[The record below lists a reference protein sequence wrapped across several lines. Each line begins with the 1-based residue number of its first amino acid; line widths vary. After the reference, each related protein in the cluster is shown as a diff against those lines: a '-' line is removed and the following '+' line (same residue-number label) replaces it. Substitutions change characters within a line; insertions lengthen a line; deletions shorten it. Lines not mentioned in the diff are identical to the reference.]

1 MPVMKSYTLHLP
13 RDAHPGDPDAL
24 ETADLVPDAFAW
36 GALFL
41 TFLWCFY
48 HRLWLAGLGVLALLA
63 GVLALLASLD
73 VPGFPSTVAVG
84 LVLILIG
91 LEGNSLR
98 RWTLA
103 RRGRPAVDVVTA
115 VDRDEAAMKAVARW
129 SRASARS
136 HARGGAGPLAAAPY
150 RGPDPIIGLFPEV
163 EGRR

>member
-1 MPVMKSYTLHLP
+1 MKTYTLHLP
-13 RDAHPGDPDAL
+13 PDAQPGDPAAL
-24 ETADLVPDAFAW
+24 EKAELVQDAFSW
-36 GALFL
+36 GAFFFS
-41 TFLWCFY
+41 FLWCFY

-63 GVLALLASLD
+63 GVLALLASFD
-73 VPGFPSTVAVG
+73 VPGFSRTVAVV

-103 RRGRPAVDVVTA
+103 RSGRPAVDA
-115 VDRDEAAMKAVARW
+115 VAASDRDEAAMKAFARW
-129 SRASARS
+129 SRSETRS
-136 HARGGAGPLAAAPY
+136 HARGGAGPLPTAPY